1 MKKVIFQLI
10 ISLLAFNSI
19 SAQVKEFGLFLG
31 GAYYRGE
38 LNKSHF
44 GQTDLSLG
52 AIFKKDFPNDRV
64 SLRFQLMYNRV
75 QGDDFKSGVV
85 QQINRNL
92 SFKSDVIELGPVM
105 EIDFFPF
112 HPGQNNTALAAFGTP
127 YFFGGINYMRMNPKA
142 LYNGEWIDLQ
152 PLGTE
157 GQGTSLTSQKKYS
170 LNQIVIPFGIGIKVN
185 FSHHTSLCMEYG
197 IRKTFTD
204 YLDDVSG
211 LYPNLDVLEAE
222 SGTLARVLSDKAKTA
237 EGINQ
242 SSYGLQ
248 RGNSADKDWY
258 TVFGLVFTYEF
269 FSDSSCPNW

>member
-85 QQINRNL
+85 HQINRNL

-105 EIDFFPF
+105 EIDFFPISPWAKQ
-112 HPGQNNTALAAFGTP
+112 HC
-127 YFFGGINYMRMNPKA
+127 
-142 LYNGEWIDLQ
+142 
-152 PLGTE
+152 
-157 GQGTSLTSQKKYS
+157 
-170 LNQIVIPFGIGIKVN
+170 IGC
-185 FSHHTSLCMEYG
+185 F
-197 IRKTFTD
+197 
-204 YLDDVSG
+204 
-211 LYPNLDVLEAE
+211 
-222 SGTLARVLSDKAKTA
+222 
-237 EGINQ
+237 
-242 SSYGLQ
+242 
-248 RGNSADKDWY
+248 WY
-258 TVFGLVFTYEF
+258 TIFLVESITCE
-269 FSDSSCPNW
+269 

>member
-19 SAQVKEFGLFLG
+19 TAQVKEFGLFFG

-112 HPGQNNTALAAFGTP
+112 HPGQNNAALAAFGTP

-142 LYNGEWIDLQ
+142 LYNGEWMSYARNGRSGYFTNFTKEIFIK
-152 PLGTE
+152 
-157 GQGTSLTSQKKYS
+157 SNCYS
-170 LNQIVIPFGIGIKVN
+170 I
-185 FSHHTSLCMEYG
+185 
-197 IRKTFTD
+197 
-204 YLDDVSG
+204 
-211 LYPNLDVLEAE
+211 
-222 SGTLARVLSDKAKTA
+222 
-237 EGINQ
+237 
-242 SSYGLQ
+242 
-248 RGNSADKDWY
+248 WY
-258 TVFGLVFTYEF
+258 WY
-269 FSDSSCPNW
+269 

>member
-1 MKKVIFQLI
+1 M
-10 ISLLAFNSI
+10 
-19 SAQVKEFGLFLG
+19 LG

-52 AIFKKDFPNDRV
+52 AILKRISQMTV
-64 SLRFQLMYNRV
+64 YHLRFQLLFNRV

-112 HPGQNNTALAAFGTP
+112 HPGQNNTAKAAFGTP
-127 YFFGGINYMRMNPKA
+127 YFMGGINIMRMNPKA
-142 LYNGEWIDLQ
+142 LYNGEWIELQ

-185 FSHHTSLCMEYG
+185 FSHHSSFCMEYG

-211 LYPNLDVLEAE
+211 LYPNLTVLEAE
-222 SGTLARVLSDKAKTA
+222 SGTLARVLSDRAKTA

-248 RGNSADKDWY
+248 RGNAADKDWY

>member
-92 SFKSDVIELGPVM
+92 SFKSDVIE
-105 EIDFFPF
+105 
-112 HPGQNNTALAAFGTP
+112 
-127 YFFGGINYMRMNPKA
+127 
-142 LYNGEWIDLQ
+142 
-152 PLGTE
+152 
-157 GQGTSLTSQKKYS
+157 
-170 LNQIVIPFGIGIKVN
+170 
-185 FSHHTSLCMEYG
+185 
-197 IRKTFTD
+197 
-204 YLDDVSG
+204 
-211 LYPNLDVLEAE
+211 
-222 SGTLARVLSDKAKTA
+222 
-237 EGINQ
+237 
-242 SSYGLQ
+242 
-248 RGNSADKDWY
+248 
-258 TVFGLVFTYEF
+258 
-269 FSDSSCPNW
+269 

>member
-1 MKKVIFQLI
+1 
-10 ISLLAFNSI
+10 
-19 SAQVKEFGLFLG
+19 
-31 GAYYRGE
+31 
-38 LNKSHF
+38 
-44 GQTDLSLG
+44 
-52 AIFKKDFPNDRV
+52 
-64 SLRFQLMYNRV
+64 
-75 QGDDFKSGVV
+75 
-85 QQINRNL
+85 
-92 SFKSDVIELGPVM
+92 
-105 EIDFFPF
+105 
-112 HPGQNNTALAAFGTP
+112 
-127 YFFGGINYMRMNPKA
+127 MNPKA
-142 LYNGEWIDLQ
+142 LYNGEWIELQ

-170 LNQIVIPFGIGIKVN
+170 LNQIVIPFGIGVKVN

-248 RGNSADKDWY
+248 RGNAVDKDWY